1 MMARKG
7 WSDLSDSYRGRL
19 ERGGIDRESYNA
31 GASLAGA
38 RGHGAT
44 PERPERAERDQE
56 RYQDYLQRRE
66 ALEREVRAQ
75 KTRDFGSSDK
85 WRADRSKRNVQN
97 MPGSMRNM
105 QRYLDAGG
113 IEGLMSYDDFD
124 WSDREWA
131 FLYYH

>member
-1 MMARKG
+1 MARKG
-7 WSDLSDSYRGRL
+7 WNDLSDSYRQRL
-19 ERGGIDRESYNA
+19 EKGGVDQHNYNA

-38 RGHGAT
+38 RGHGST
-44 PERPERAERDQE
+44 PERPERAEREQDK
-56 RYQDYLQRRE
+56 YGDYLQRRE

-85 WRADRSKRNVQN
+85 WRADRSKRNVAN
-97 MPGSMRNM
+97 KPGSMLNM
-105 QRYLDAGG
+105 QRYINAGG
-113 IEGLMSYDDFD
+113 IEGLQSEYDFD